1 MQENASFYL
10 AQIIR
15 SQAQQILNN
24 LLNVEGEF
32 ADSAISRHVS
42 AQAKAGVVSANAEK
56 EVAENAP
63 LQKIR
68 QINAFASD
76 DLFRSNVDLQNI
88 FALNNDTKLIL
99 QSSGSYAKSQSGIE
113 SKHVNI
119 RAAMEHFDQRT
130 GTLGVSIGANFSK
143 SNLALPKPSS
153 SQNRQFF
160 TSLYGIKTLRKDLF
174 IESHSSIG
182 MGSGDLRYVAG
193 LEQWRSQH
201 KNSVF
206 LAGLTTSGLMKV
218 RRYTTKGQR
227 YDFEIWPTLS
237 IQYGFLKTKD
247 IRAKF
252 TYGSIFENIAVTG
265 EGVKITKVSFAPKFK
280 FDLLASNH
288 FLAADRFT
296 IEPSLI
302 CTRTKA
308 QTDQRGCGV
317 GLGFALEQKKTGQQF
332 FRIQLQN
339 TNDEKNLSASA
350 IFSLRF

>member
-1 MQENASFYL
+1 M
-10 AQIIR
+10 
-15 SQAQQILNN
+15 
-24 LLNVEGEF
+24 
-32 ADSAISRHVS
+32 
-42 AQAKAGVVSANAEK
+42 
-56 EVAENAP
+56 
-63 LQKIR
+63 
-68 QINAFASD
+68 
-76 DLFRSNVDLQNI
+76 QNI

-182 MGSGDLRYVAG
+182 TGSGDSRYVAG

-201 KNSVF
+201 KSSVF

-227 YDFEIWPTLS
+227 YYFEFWPTLS
-237 IQYGFLKTKD
+237 FHYGFL
-247 IRAKF
+247 
-252 TYGSIFENIAVTG
+252 
-265 EGVKITKVSFAPKFK
+265 
-280 FDLLASNH
+280 
-288 FLAADRFT
+288 
-296 IEPSLI
+296 
-302 CTRTKA
+302 
-308 QTDQRGCGV
+308 
-317 GLGFALEQKKTGQQF
+317 
-332 FRIQLQN
+332 
-339 TNDEKNLSASA
+339 
-350 IFSLRF
+350 